1 MNNLEIRIYYEDTD
15 CGGVVYHSN
24 YLKYMERS
32 RTELLRSIGLDLAHY
47 HTKGLLWAI
56 TEVNIK
62 YRFPARYDD
71 LLTVTSTI
79 VEVTSYRV
87 EFKTE
92 IYNQNGVLCAHGDV
106 KMVGFYAETGKVA
119 RFPDEIIE
127 KLEIHCTGGKSGRK

>member
-1 MNNLEIRIYYEDTD
+1 MEIRIYYEDTD

-62 YRFPARYDD
+62 YRYPARYND
-71 LLTVTSTI
+71 LLW
-79 VEVTSYRV
+79 VESKITEVSSYRV

-92 IYNQNGVLCAHGDV
+92 IFNQNGVLCAHGNV
-106 KMVGFYAETGKVA
+106 KMVGFYSETGKVA
-119 RFPDEIIE
+119 RFPDEILSI
-127 KLEIHCTGGKSGRK
+127 LEENCIRGIK

>member
-1 MNNLEIRIYYEDTD
+1 MNHSIDVRIYYEDTD

-47 HTKGLLWAI
+47 HTCGLLWAI

-62 YRFPARYDD
+62 YRFPARYND
-71 LLTVTSTI
+71 LLSITSKI

-87 EFKTE
+87 TFKTD
-92 IYNQNGVLCAHGDV
+92 IFNQNGVLCAQGEV
-106 KMVGFYAETGKVA
+106 KMVGFYADTGKVA
-119 RFPDEIIE
+119 RFPEEIITV
-127 KLEIHCTGGKSGRK
+127 LESNCSGGKNG

>member
-1 MNNLEIRIYYEDTD
+1 MEIRIYYEDTD

-32 RTELLRSIGLDLAHY
+32 RTELLRSIGLNLAHY
-47 HTKGLLWAI
+47 HTIGLLWAI

-71 LLTVTSTI
+71 LLTIQTKI
-79 VEVTSYRV
+79 IEVSSYRV
-87 EFKTE
+87 EFKSE
-92 IYNQNGVLCAHGDV
+92 VFNQDGTLCAHGNI

-119 RFPDEIIE
+119 RFPEEILCI
-127 KLEIHCTGGKSGRK
+127 LEANCTGGK